1 MPEKIDLFFLPI
13 AEVQFEPR
21 RFTFVLMTPQAIFHK
36 MYDNDPFS
44 KWLGAELVS
53 VGDGVCSLRMT
64 VRAEML
70 NGFGVAHGG
79 ITFSLADSTFA
90 FACNARGRHTVS
102 IHCTVEHVAPVFE
115 GDVLVSEAREE
126 HLGKSIS
133 NYAITV
139 TKQDG
144 SPVAFFR
151 GVAYRKQREW
161 EE

>member
-1 MPEKIDLFFLPI
+1 MSPLE
-13 AEVQFEPR
+13 
-21 RFTFVLMTPQAIFHK
+21 IFNK

-44 KWLGAELVS
+44 KWLGAELLSVS
-53 VGDGVCSLRMT
+53 EGICTLRMT

-79 ITFSLADSTFA
+79 ITFSLADSAFA
-90 FACNARGRHTVS
+90 FACNSRGRHTVS

-115 GDVLVSEAREE
+115 GDVLTAEAREE
-126 HLGKSIS
+126 NLGKSIS

-144 SPVAFFR
+144 SSVAFFR
-151 GVAYRKQREW
+151 GVAFRKQQIW
-161 EE
+161 E